1 MIASV
6 AANAGWNSTQTLI
19 EKKLHSNLYNC
30 KFKKACVSERRPSD
44 EKNTS
49 VWCSKESFV
58 KTCIHFEKCV
68 HLLQKSCFQK
78 MLWDKWS
85 CVSNTGK
92 SKLALWMQMFERF
105 EAKMQTFGSSCDIAS
120 SYKTS
125 LVMLK
130 SSQCKIANFPLVLTS
145 SLWTWQWQLAA
156 FWSTSFSSR
165 TKEMLQQLLP
175 KESLFAS
182 APSWTNIESI

>member
-78 MLWDKWS
+78 MLWDKQS
-85 CVSNTGK
+85 CVSDTGK
-92 SKLALWMQMFERF
+92 SKLALSSARRVTGNHP
-105 EAKMQTFGSSCDIAS
+105 EA
-120 SYKTS
+120 TS
-125 LVMLK
+125 MPMLK
-130 SSQCKIANFPLVLTS
+130 GRLGANCPFRTAIALSKRPKPRRTSTEAPLNGLT
-145 SLWTWQWQLAA
+145 A
-156 FWSTSFSSR
+156 
-165 TKEMLQQLLP
+165 
-175 KESLFAS
+175 
-182 APSWTNIESI
+182 